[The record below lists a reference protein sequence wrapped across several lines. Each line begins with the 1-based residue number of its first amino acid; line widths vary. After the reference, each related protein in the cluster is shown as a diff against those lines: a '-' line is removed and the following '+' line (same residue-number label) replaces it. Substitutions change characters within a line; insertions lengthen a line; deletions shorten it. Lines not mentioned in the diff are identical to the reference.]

1 MEDELFLISA
11 GETDTGRRPANDD
24 CILLDPELGLY
35 AVFDGAS
42 ARVGGRTAAEL
53 AAEAVRSTLAEL
65 SARQGL
71 QLRAMGEQVC
81 ETAFQAA
88 HRAILAAQAS
98 DPNLSGMTTTAVLVL
113 HCGRELVVSHVGDS
127 RAYLYRAPELRLLT
141 RDHSLEHYLRDHP
154 QVRPKVQRPGK
165 TLVRAL
171 GLQSQELGASHTRIA
186 LELDDVLLLCSD
198 GLTDSVPQWT
208 MREMLVGAQL
218 IGPADVATGMARA
231 ALSHGSMDNISV
243 VLLRATDRPVDSPR
257 TVQYDVAALAS
268 ASHQQPVL
276 LGWLTFLEG
285 ARRGEVLALEAS
297 TVIGAQPD
305 CRVVLTEDYA
315 SGRHAELLR
324 AEHGFVLRDMG
335 STNGTYVNNVRTE
348 RANLIDGDVIRIGRT
363 AMVFKSHRLE
373 P

>member
-1 MEDELFLISA
+1 MDDELFLISA
-11 GETDTGRRPANDD
+11 GQTETGRRPANDD
-24 CILLDPELGLY
+24 CILLDGEHGVY

-53 AAEAVRSTLAEL
+53 ACEAVRQTVAEL
-65 SARQGL
+65 TARRGG
-71 QLRAMGEQVC
+71 QLGALGEQAC

-88 HRAILAAQAS
+88 HRAILAAQAQ
-98 DPNLSGMTTTAVLVL
+98 DPNLSGMTTTVALVL
-113 HCGRELVVSHVGDS
+113 HCGRELIVSHVGDS
-127 RAYLYRAPELRLLT
+127 RVYLYRAPELRLLT
-141 RDHSLEHYLRDHP
+141 RDHSLENYLKDHP

-171 GLQSQELGASHTRIA
+171 GLQTQELGASHLRVT
-186 LELDDVLLLCSD
+186 LGLDDVLLLCSD

-208 MREMLVGAQL
+208 MREMLAGAQL
-218 IGPADVATGMARA
+218 IEPAEVATGMVRA
-231 ALSHGSMDNISV
+231 ALSHGSMDNVSV
-243 VLLRATDRPVDSPR
+243 VLLKATDRPVDSPR
-257 TVQYDVAALAS
+257 TVQYEVGALAA
-268 ASHQQPVL
+268 ASRQPVV

-305 CRVVLTEDYA
+305 CRIVLTEDYA

-335 STNGTYVNNVRTE
+335 STNGTFVNNVRTE
-348 RANLIDGDVIRIGRT
+348 RANLIDGDTIRIGRT
-363 AMVFKSHRLE
+363 AMVFKSQRLE

>member
-1 MEDELFLISA
+1 VDDELFLISA
-11 GETDTGRRPANDD
+11 GQTETGRRPANDD
-24 CILLDPELGLY
+24 CILLDCEHGVY

-53 AAEAVRSTLAEL
+53 ASDAVRQTIAEL
-65 SARQGL
+65 TARRGL
-71 QLRAMGEQVC
+71 QLGAIGEQAC

-88 HRAILAAQAS
+88 HRAILAAQAH
-98 DPNLSGMTTTAVLVL
+98 DPNLSGMTTTAALVL
-113 HCGRELVVSHVGDS
+113 HCGRELIVSHVGDS
-127 RAYLYRAPELRLLT
+127 RVYLYRAPELRLLT
-141 RDHSLEHYLRDHP
+141 RDHSLEHYLKDHP

-171 GLQSQELGASHTRIA
+171 GLQSQELGASHLRLT

-208 MREMLVGAQL
+208 MREMLAGAQL
-218 IGPADVATGMARA
+218 IEPAEVATGMARA
-231 ALSHGSMDNISV
+231 ALSHGSMDNVSV
-243 VLLRATDRPVDSPR
+243 VLLKATDRPVDSPR
-257 TVQYDVAALAS
+257 TVQYDVAALAT
-268 ASHQQPVL
+268 ATQQPVV

-305 CRVVLTEDYA
+305 CRIVLTEDYA

-335 STNGTYVNNVRTE
+335 STNGTFVNNVRTE
-348 RANLIDGDVIRIGRT
+348 RANLIDGDTIRIGRT
-363 AMVFKSHRLE
+363 AMVFKTQRLE